1 MHSQVWIKLNGK
13 NIRNKVNLKWC
24 RLSLVLLQQYL
35 LWELFEIRSLL
46 HPKLSPSSM
55 NVSRISKF
63 LPKSENSLE
72 KKISKYSRS
81 CIFVWVSTLLSKKQN
96 SVSSTIIWLQC
107 SFCDNLC
114 KIFDTKYSLSILA
127 TVLCSTITALE
138 RGRRQR
144 NDLILPAPKISY
156 VHIWCRS
163 VPCGR

>member
-1 MHSQVWIKLNGK
+1 MKIFETRWTWNGVGYNWYYYN
-13 NIRNKVNLKWC
+13 NIYYR
-24 RLSLVLLQQYL
+24 S
-35 LWELFEIRSLL
+35 FSEIVRSLL
-46 HPKLSPSSM
+46 EDVL
-55 NVSRISKF
+55 RISKF

-72 KKISKYSRS
+72 KKFSEYSRS

-114 KIFDTKYSLSILA
+114 KTFDTKYSLSILA